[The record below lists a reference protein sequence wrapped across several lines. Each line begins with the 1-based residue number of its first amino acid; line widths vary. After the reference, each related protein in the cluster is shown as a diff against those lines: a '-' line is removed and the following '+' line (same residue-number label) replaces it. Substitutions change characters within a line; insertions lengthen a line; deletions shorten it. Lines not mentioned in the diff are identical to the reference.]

1 MENQPPSIRSV
12 LPASILL
19 AFVGW
24 VGLFILITTIP
35 PNDWR
40 PLWLFFFM
48 GVLAVT
54 GLALPVIAFLNRRF
68 PINPPATPN
77 IVLRQSIWLG
87 IYFPTLAWL
96 RIGRVLT
103 PLLALL
109 LALGLLLIE
118 GLLRFR
124 EHSQWKP

>member
-1 MENQPPSIRSV
+1 M
-12 LPASILL
+12 
-19 AFVGW
+19 
-24 VGLFILITTIP
+24 
-35 PNDWR
+35 
-40 PLWLFFFM
+40 
-48 GVLAVT
+48 AVT
-54 GLALPVIAFLNRRF
+54 GFALPITAFLNRRF
-68 PINPPATPN
+68 PLTPPATPGV
-77 IVLRQSIWLG
+77 ILRQAIWFG

-109 LALGLLLIE
+109 LVLGLLLIE